1 MELKNGH
8 LLIPAGLFQE
18 VLLAEPQINMVYY
31 PERSQLLVAAKSK
44 AFFEKLHQPKWM
56 MLKDK
61 NLAGDKSLYVRELLI
76 DHDLDTA
83 DRPLPFTVK
92 ETGIIAISL

>member
-8 LLIPAGLFQE
+8 LIIPAALFQD
-18 VLLAEPQINMVYY
+18 VLQGEPQINMVYY

-44 AFFEKLHQPKWM
+44 AFFEKLHQPVWM

-61 NLAGDKSLYVRELLI
+61 NLAGDKALYVRELLI
-76 DHDLDTA
+76 DHDLDAA
-83 DRPLPFTVK
+83 DRALPYSVK